1 MSEQNPQN
9 FIDKY
14 KNENFSKFTEL
25 KESVVIEHK
34 KVSTPMPH
42 NKFKSFFKGA
52 LDVSPIKPFNFKF
65 WQKSSAKKN
74 NNLKADTVVNL
85 DFNINVQV
93 QESTP
98 NVDPDESRD
107 NLKESWN
114 FPD

>member
-1 MSEQNPQN
+1 
-9 FIDKY
+9 
-14 KNENFSKFTEL
+14 
-25 KESVVIEHK
+25 
-34 KVSTPMPH
+34 MPH

-114 FPD
+114 FPDQRIVELKKSLKNGQKIQEKNQNNLDTKF